1 MATLSLKI
9 SVVDKNVVK
18 TMQFEPSIMVYDAC
32 RLIKDKITEAN
43 VGQRKPSRPIHC
55 YLLLFHSAKD
65 YGLFL
70 TDEDPKKGVWLEPG
84 RSLEYYLL
92 RNGVSIELGSELA
105 QPWMRSTDE
114 CIALH

>member
-1 MATLSLKI
+1 MASLSLKI
-9 SVVDKNVVK
+9 SVVDNNVVK

-43 VGQRKPSRPIHC
+43 IGQRKTYPMDPSSPASHFASS
-55 YLLLFHSAKD
+55 LFHSAKD

-92 RNGVSIELGSELA
+92 RNGVSIG
-105 QPWMRSTDE
+105 
-114 CIALH
+114 